1 MLGQQKDNREEN
13 MQTRDLSAGY
23 IAYQLEN
30 VLAKNIHVLSDKTH
44 HPLVVN
50 S

>member
-1 MLGQQKDNREEN
+1 MPGQQKDNTEEST
-13 MQTRDLSAGY
+13 QTRDLSAGY
-23 IAYQLEN
+23 VAYQLEN

-44 HPLVVN
+44 PPQVVN